1 MGTMGIPNPQYDY
14 DHRNDS
20 ALFLDS
26 DFVSRKLRAM
36 QGAYEKYKEL
46 AVEQGGPAVVEIFG
60 TTPFAPS
67 PCEQAAA
74 LSEKQQKL
82 QVHMNNEASQIVNRY
97 VREKNQ
103 FYHHSLSGTFYRR
116 QFPGD
121 IQGDRENQHAGL

>member
-1 MGTMGIPNPQYDY
+1 MINKRQQFRIGYYGAIPNPQYDY
-14 DHRNDS
+14 DHKNDS

-46 AVEQGGPAVVEIFG
+46 AAGQGGPAVVEIFG

-74 LSEKQQKL
+74 LSEKQQK
-82 QVHMNNEASQIVNRY
+82 I
-97 VREKNQ
+97 
-103 FYHHSLSGTFYRR
+103 SGAY
-116 QFPGD
+116 
-121 IQGDRENQHAGL
+121 E